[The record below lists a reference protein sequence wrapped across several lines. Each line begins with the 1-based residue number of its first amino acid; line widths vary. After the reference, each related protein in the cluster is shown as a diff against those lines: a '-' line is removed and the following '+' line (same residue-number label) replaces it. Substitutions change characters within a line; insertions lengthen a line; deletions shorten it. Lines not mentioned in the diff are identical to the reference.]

1 MITTPG
7 FAAFLLGTAVVYWRI
22 PQGRGR
28 LLFLTLASLGWIG
41 WQDRSAAIV
50 TILLTLYT
58 AAAGQWI
65 GRQKRFAHALSITG
79 IILLLVVFKY
89 LGLLTST
96 IEALKTAAGSPGQIR
111 IAMIALPLGLSYI
124 TFKHISY
131 LTDIHWKVI
140 APGKLLDLFLY
151 SSLFTIFVAGPI
163 ERFSRLEPQLRTP
176 RSWSLDIFES
186 SVARIVIGLF
196 KKAVLADWIGYF
208 AQDIAALPG
217 GDILG
222 LLAFAFQIF
231 FDFAGYSDIAIGA
244 SGLFGL
250 TIMENFRSPYLAENI
265 SRFWQCWHISLSEWI
280 RDYVFF
286 PLSGLSQRKAW
297 MNYGVPLTAMAL
309 CGLWHGASWHFM
321 YWGIWHGAGIATFQA
336 WQRQKRKRPALAR
349 AADRPWFKP
358 LATLLTFTFVTAG
371 WLWFR

>member
-7 FAAFLLGTAVVYWRI
+7 AAAFLLGSAALFWLIPRGQARLVFLAV
-22 PQGRGR
+22 
-28 LLFLTLASLGWIG
+28 ASMAWIG

-50 TILLTLYT
+50 TILLTLYS
-58 AAAGQWI
+58 AAAGHWI
-65 GRQKRFAHALSITG
+65 VRGGRHAHVITVSG
-79 IILLLVVFKY
+79 IIALLVVFKY

-96 IEALKTAAGSPGQIR
+96 FDTLVSALGTPGQLR
-111 IAMIALPLGLSYI
+111 IDAIAIPLGLSYI

-140 APGKLLDLFLY
+140 KPGTLLELVVY

-163 ERFSRLEPQLRTP
+163 ERFSRLQPQLRTLQP
-176 RSWSLDIFES
+176 MSAEMLES
-186 SVARIVIGLF
+186 AFVRIVVGLF

-208 AQDIAALPG
+208 AADLATLPG
-217 GDILG
+217 GGALT
-222 LLAFAFQIF
+222 LLAFSLQIF

-244 SGLFGL
+244 SQLFGL

-286 PLSGLSQRKAW
+286 PLSGLSRRKLW
-297 MNYGVPLTAMAL
+297 MNTGVPLVAMAL

-321 YWGIWHGAGIATFQA
+321 YWGLWHGMGIAVFQA
-336 WQRQKRKRPALAR
+336 WQRRKRKSPALAKL
-349 AADRPWFKP
+349 ADRAWFRP
-358 LATLLTFTFVTAG
+358 VSILLTFTFVTVG